1 MLFNHSIMSI
11 QQKFKAGLQDE
22 VVVLY
27 LKFHN
32 NIVIGT
38 AVQEESRSQ
47 KGALNGGNTTRHGAS
62 FTYPTSTAGIISK
75 KAPITKEKP
84 GNTSLEG

>member
-1 MLFNHSIMSI
+1 M
-11 QQKFKAGLQDE
+11 
-22 VVVLY
+22 VLY

-32 NIVIGT
+32 IVIGT
-38 AVQEESRSQ
+38 VVQGKSRSQ
-47 KGALNGGNTTRHGAS
+47 KGAYYGGNTTIHAAS

-84 GNTSLEG
+84 GNTSLVG

>member
-1 MLFNHSIMSI
+1 M
-11 QQKFKAGLQDE
+11 AGFQDE

-32 NIVIGT
+32 NKFVIGT
-38 AVQEESRSQ
+38 ALS
-47 KGALNGGNTTRHGAS
+47 GGNTTRHGAS

-84 GNTSLEG
+84 GNTSLVG